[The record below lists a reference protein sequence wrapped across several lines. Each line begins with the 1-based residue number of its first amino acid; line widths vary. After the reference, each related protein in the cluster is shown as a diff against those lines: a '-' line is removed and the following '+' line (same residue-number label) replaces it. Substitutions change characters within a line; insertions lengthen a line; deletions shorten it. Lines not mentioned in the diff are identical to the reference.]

1 MAYSY
6 REESYL
12 RNCANQAQGC
22 AEIIA
27 SLKALAEQIPE
38 NGKRFK
44 AGETGPARVRIANGE
59 IHLFAPTRGFEA
71 IDDEIP
77 CIIDYKAVI
86 DRGVIRDRERL
97 LDYIGK
103 RVTLWET
110 YRKQAEQAES
120 RLAEYRTVCEEYKE
134 AYDKLAKIA
143 REMPETFVRYPDFT
157 EIYK

>member
-1 MAYSY
+1 M
-6 REESYL
+6 RDGKIRL
-12 RNCANQAQGC
+12 CAQ
-22 AEIIA
+22 
-27 SLKALAEQIPE
+27 
-38 NGKRFK
+38 
-44 AGETGPARVRIANGE
+44 TW
-59 IHLFAPTRGFEA
+59 GFGA

-77 CIIDYKAVI
+77 FIIDYKPVI
-86 DRGVIRDRERL
+86 ERGVIRDRERL

-120 RLAEYRTVCEEYKE
+120 RLAEYRTACEEYKE

>member
-27 SLKALAEQIPE
+27 SLKALAKRIPE

-44 AGETGPARVRIANGE
+44 VGETGPARIAVRDGKIRLCAQ
-59 IHLFAPTRGFEA
+59 TWGFGA

-77 CIIDYKAVI
+77 FIIDYKPVI
-86 DRGVIRDRERL
+86 ERGVIRDRERL

-103 RVTLWET
+103 RVTLWDT

-120 RLAEYRTVCEEYKE
+120 RLAEYRAACEEYRA

-143 REMPETFVRYPDFT
+143 REMPETFVQYPDFT